1 MSVSRENFDF
11 SPNLI
16 TFLKFLFV
24 FSRVLAF
31 DTAHVVQGLLNTKV
45 GRPSEKCL
53 SLLAFKDLPFNT
65 FSVLY
70 PCSKNEGTRGIPK
83 LV

>member
-1 MSVSRENFDF
+1 MSVSHENFDF

-16 TFLKFLFV
+16 TFLEFLLV

-31 DTAHVVQGLLNTKV
+31 DTAHVVQGLLTTKV
-45 GRPSEKCL
+45 GQPSEKCL

-70 PCSKNEGTRGIPK
+70 PCPKNKATRGMASFA
-83 LV
+83 